1 VKIERFRRKMACNDV
16 AEETMHV
23 SAPWAHI
30 LRLAAILCQASAR
43 LNGSTGRLSGP
54 TGRLEAGGRLEAA
67 WKQAGGRL
75 EEAGGKGSRLEAG
88 WKQAG
93 DRLETGGRRL
103 GVRKIPRLTQDR
115 RL

>member
-1 VKIERFRRKMACNDV
+1 MKIERFRRKMACNDV

-54 TGRLEAGGRLEAA
+54 RGRLEAGGRLEAD
-67 WKQAGGRL
+67 WKQA
-75 EEAGGKGSRLEAG
+75 GSRLEAKEAG
-88 WKQAG
+88 WRQAG
-93 DRLETGGRRL
+93 NRLETGGRRL

>member
-1 VKIERFRRKMACNDV
+1 MKIERFRRKMACNDV

-54 TGRLEAGGRLEAA
+54 TGRLEAGGRLEADWKQA
-67 WKQAGGRL
+67 GGGWRQRKQAGGRL
-75 EEAGGKGSRLEAG
+75 ETG
-88 WKQAG
+88 WRQAG
-93 DRLETGGRRL
+93 DRRQAAGGPQDPEVDTG
-103 GVRKIPRLTQDR
+103 P
-115 RL
+115 

>member
-1 VKIERFRRKMACNDV
+1 MKIERFRRKMACNDV

-43 LNGSTGRLSGP
+43 LNGSTGRSSGP
-54 TGRLEAGGRLEAA
+54 TGRLEAGGRLEAD

-75 EEAGGKGSRLEAG
+75 EAKEAG

-93 DRLETGGRRL
+93 NRLETGWRQEAGGWGSARSR
-103 GVRKIPRLTQDR
+103 G
-115 RL
+115 